1 MGDNFISQ
9 LGNNFNSYIRRPKK
23 KVMTKKP
30 LLIFISVF
38 LISVGSFA
46 QKFAY
51 VDTDYILN
59 NIPEFNQ
66 AQDKLDEISKKWQEE
81 IEAVYAE
88 VDKMYRDY
96 QSQEVLLTDE
106 MKTKREAAIIA
117 REKSAKDLQKKRF
130 GPEGDLY
137 MKRQEL
143 IKPIQDKVYDAIQ
156 QLAANSKYAVIFD
169 SSSDLIMLYSNPNL
183 DKSDKVLKN
192 MGYIGKEK

>member
-1 MGDNFISQ
+1 M
-9 LGNNFNSYIRRPKK
+9 KK
-23 KVMTKKP
+23 TI
-30 LLIFISVF
+30 LIFIGAF
-38 LISVGSFA
+38 LLSVGTYA

-66 AQDKLDEISKKWQEE
+66 AQDKLDEITKQWQEE
-81 IEAVYAE
+81 IEAIYAE

-96 QSQEVLLTDE
+96 QTQEVLLTDE
-106 MKTKREAAIIA
+106 MKTKRENAIIVKE
-117 REKSAKDLQKKRF
+117 RSAKDLQKKRF
-130 GPEGDLY
+130 GPDGDLY
-137 MKRQEL
+137 AKRQEL

-183 DKSDKVLKN
+183 DKSDKILEN
-192 MGYIGKEK
+192 LGYIGKGK

>member
-1 MGDNFISQ
+1 M
-9 LGNNFNSYIRRPKK
+9 KK
-23 KVMTKKP
+23 S
-30 LLIFISVF
+30 LLILISS
-38 LISVGSFA
+38 LLLSVGSYA

-66 AQDKLDEISKKWQEE
+66 AQDKLDEISKQWQDE
-81 IEAVYAE
+81 IEGIYTE

-96 QSQEVLLTDE
+96 QIQEVLLTDE
-106 MKTKREAAIIA
+106 MKKKREEAIITK
-117 REKSAKDLQKKRF
+117 EKSAKDLQKKRF

-137 MKRQEL
+137 GKRQEL

-156 QLAANSKYAVIFD
+156 QLAANSKYAIIFD

-183 DKSDKVLKN
+183 DKSDKVLEN
-192 MGYIGKEK
+192 MGYIGK

>member
-1 MGDNFISQ
+1 M
-9 LGNNFNSYIRRPKK
+9 KK
-23 KVMTKKP
+23 A
-30 LLIFISVF
+30 LLILVSF
-38 LISVGSFA
+38 LLLSVGSYA

-66 AQDKLDEISKKWQEE
+66 AQDKLDEISKQWQAE
-81 IEAVYAE
+81 IEGIYAE

-96 QSQEVLLTDE
+96 QTQEVLLTDE
-106 MKTKREAAIIA
+106 MKKKREEAIIA
-117 REKSAKDLQKKRF
+117 KEKSAKDLQKKRF

-137 MKRQEL
+137 GKRQEL
-143 IKPIQDKVYDAIQ
+143 IQPIQDKVYDAIQ

-183 DKSDKVLKN
+183 DKSDKVLEN
-192 MGYIGKEK
+192 MGYIGR

>member
-1 MGDNFISQ
+1 M
-9 LGNNFNSYIRRPKK
+9 KK
-23 KVMTKKP
+23 A
-30 LLIFISVF
+30 LLILVSS
-38 LISVGSFA
+38 LLLSVGSYA

-66 AQDKLDEISKKWQEE
+66 AQDKLDEISKQWQAK
-81 IEAVYAE
+81 IEGIYAE

-96 QSQEVLLTDE
+96 QTQEVLLTDE
-106 MKTKREAAIIA
+106 MKKKREEAIIVK
-117 REKSAKDLQKKRF
+117 EKSAKDLQKKRF

-137 MKRQEL
+137 GKRQEL
-143 IKPIQDKVYDAIQ
+143 IQPIQDKVYDAIQ

-183 DKSDKVLKN
+183 DKSDKVLEN
-192 MGYIGKEK
+192 MGYIGK